1 MSSHSMSNS
10 KNKEHLIIVN
20 TISTSDK
27 TYWIKLQKNNQYI
40 PYDISY
46 AKKDRL
52 PSQLNPKLENPD
64 DWHVVHK
71 KKKSQK
77 VLNDNSIFY
86 WVVSDHNLC
95 DHSDKSYRLFFT
107 EPDMTQIENNDQNNY
122 MAMDKGNQLRLI
134 HLRLKHK
141 GMKMTPN
148 YFIARNVKQIENAL
162 HFVKYCVI
170 KTENNEQKLIE
181 LDK

>member
-1 MSSHSMSNS
+1 MSSHS
-10 KNKEHLIIVN
+10 KNKEHLINVN
-20 TISTSDK
+20 TTSIGDK

-40 PYDISY
+40 PYDISHV
-46 AKKDRL
+46 KKERS
-52 PSQLNPKLENPD
+52 PPQSNPD
-64 DWHVVHK
+64 DWHVVQNK
-71 KKKSQK
+71 KKPHK
-77 VLNDNSIFY
+77 VSNDNAIFY

-95 DHSDKSYRLFFT
+95 DHYDKSCRLFFT
-107 EPDMTQIENNDQNNY
+107 EPDATQIENNDQNNY
-122 MAMDKGNQLRLI
+122 MAIDKGNQLRLI

-148 YFIARNVKQIENAL
+148 YFIARNVKQIEDAL